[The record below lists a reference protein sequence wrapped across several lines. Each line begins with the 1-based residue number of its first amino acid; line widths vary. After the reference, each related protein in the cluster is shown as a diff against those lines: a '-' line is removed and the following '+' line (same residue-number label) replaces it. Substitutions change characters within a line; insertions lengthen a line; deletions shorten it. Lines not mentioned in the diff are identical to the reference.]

1 MADIKYQDADLSGL
15 KYIKL
20 IYTDLND
27 ESHEIRTEI
36 DYIGNTGHAEQT
48 LAGIYS
54 AKEAVLK
61 ALGIGIGRGIDLH
74 DIEIDH
80 DVLGKPF
87 LNMLSENGKKMFSD
101 IGATGVDI
109 SISHTKDVST
119 AICIIK
125 N

>member
-1 MADIKYQDADLSGL
+1 MLVGIDVLDVERAKKLVGSEKFLNKYFTE
-15 KYIKL
+15 KEIEY
-20 IYTDLND
+20 
-27 ESHEIRTEI
+27 IRT
-36 DYIGNTGHAEQT
+36 TGHSEQT

-87 LNMLSENGKKMFSD
+87 LNMISEYGKKMFED

-119 AICIIK
+119 AICVIK